1 MREFGHDDSTET
13 LTIIKRSP
21 IGNIE
26 TFWDLIDT
34 FWDLI
39 GTLLRPIGIIET
51 FLYNIISIF
60 HF

>member
-13 LTIIKRSP
+13 LTIIERCP
-21 IGNIE
+21 IGIIE
-26 TFWDLIDT
+26 TFSDLIDT